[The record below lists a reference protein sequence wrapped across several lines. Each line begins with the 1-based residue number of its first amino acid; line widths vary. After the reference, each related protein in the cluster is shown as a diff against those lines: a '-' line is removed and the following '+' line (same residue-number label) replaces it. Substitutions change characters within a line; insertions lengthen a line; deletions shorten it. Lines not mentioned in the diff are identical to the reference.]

1 MAFLLTG
8 IVATYTAAPGAAQSP
23 IYTNV
28 WGVEVVGG
36 LGVANSVAIRHGLT
50 NLRQVSSVFPVD
62 SSPHYAASYIQDGFI
77 NQS

>member
-1 MAFLLTG
+1 MNAAVAFTLTA
-8 IVATYTAAPGAAQSP
+8 IAVIYTVVPGAAQSP

-50 NLRQVSSVFPVD
+50 NMGQVRLASVCFFQLQT
-62 SSPHYAASYIQDGFI
+62 Y
-77 NQS
+77 